1 MDLPPDVDYFKLEV
15 REYEEIDN
23 EIKTLNEKI
32 KPLQQKIK
40 ELKAKKSNLQGN
52 LCEFMAKNKIDACN
66 VSGLDKIPKKRID
79 GVISSGGG
87 LPSVSVG
94 MAEMGVA
101 PINLSQLDHNS
112 NLLSSGLDIK
122 KRDQD
127 TVSVASSVRLS
138 YSTSIRTKPASK
150 EFIKTQCFKFFN
162 DAWRSDEFRK
172 LTETE
177 KGKFLFEYLYNP
189 DDRETVERPVLKKQ
203 VMN

>member
-23 EIKTLNEKI
+23 EIKVLNEKI
-32 KPLQQKIK
+32 KPLQLKIK

-79 GVISSGGG
+79 TAYVDHPVG
-87 LPSVSVG
+87 LSPV
-94 MAEMGVA
+94 
-101 PINLSQLDHNS
+101 NLSQLDNRNS
-112 NLLSSGLDIK
+112 LISSQSEIK
-122 KRDQD
+122 MREPD
-127 TVSVASSVRLS
+127 TISVASSVRLS
-138 YSTSIRTKPASK
+138 YSTSTRTKPATK
-150 EFIKTQCFKFFN
+150 EFIKSQCFKFFT
-162 DAWRSDEFRK
+162 DAWKNDEFRR

-189 DDRETVERPVLKKQ
+189 DDRETIERPVLKKQ
-203 VMN
+203 VI